1 MIWKKHLSLEQMNQ
15 LCKNTAIE
23 HLGICFIAQGENW
36 LKAVM
41 PINEKTI
48 QPMGFLHGGISAAL
62 AETLGSM
69 AGFCCITEH
78 QTVFGL
84 EINAN
89 HLRPV
94 KQGEV
99 VATATP
105 LHLGKQTQ
113 VWQIEIKDQH
123 NKLCCIS
130 RLTLAVV
137 NNE

>member
-1 MIWKKHLSLEQMNQ
+1 MCWKKHLSLEQMNQ
-15 LCKNTAIE
+15 FSKNTAIE
-23 HLGICFIAQGENW
+23 HLGIRFTAQGENW
-36 LKAVM
+36 LEATM

-48 QPMGFLHGGISAAL
+48 QPMGFLHGGLSVAL
-62 AETLGSM
+62 AETIGSM
-69 AGFCCITEH
+69 AGFCCITEC

-89 HLRPV
+89 HLRAV
-94 KQGEV
+94 KQGDV
-99 VATATP
+99 MARATP